1 MSETT
6 ETSARLRWERPEP
19 PAPYSYDVTVTSAHD
34 LSPVLKLNLT
44 ATELVARGLRA
55 GHTYHVAVVCHLRS
69 QVRATYQ
76 GSFSTSEY
84 AVGRARGPVLL
95 PRLRSGAVARL
106 GQNPGRFG
114 CSQFQHGVPRE
125 LSPCFWGPRPSVE
138 ETRSVWPECS
148 AFPGGRDL
156 PV

>member
-19 PAPYSYDVTVTSAHD
+19 PAPYSYDLTVTSAHD
-34 LSPVLKLNLT
+34 RSPVLKLNLT
-44 ATELVARGLRA
+44 ATEHVARGLRA

-84 AVGRARGPVLL
+84 AVGFRQVGTRSARGTSAGRGGNGPSPAALFW
-95 PRLRSGAVARL
+95 RDREARS
-106 GQNPGRFG
+106 
-114 CSQFQHGVPRE
+114 
-125 LSPCFWGPRPSVE
+125 
-138 ETRSVWPECS
+138 RS
-148 AFPGGRDL
+148 
-156 PV
+156 